1 MRVSFV
7 ECTVN
12 IALPFGA
19 LPEPDGPGGGCPSSC
34 EDSMGWLASWLGFP
48 LMRTPVSLCA
58 YVVVEFSLWND
69 MLAASA
75 FFMFYD
81 SLVFQ

>member
-19 LPEPDGPGGGCPSSC
+19 LPELDGPGGGCPSSC
-34 EDSMGWLASWLGFP
+34 EDSMGWLVSWLGFP
-48 LMRTPVSLCA
+48 PTRMPVNC
-58 YVVVEFSLWND
+58 V
-69 MLAASA
+69 
-75 FFMFYD
+75 
-81 SLVFQ
+81 